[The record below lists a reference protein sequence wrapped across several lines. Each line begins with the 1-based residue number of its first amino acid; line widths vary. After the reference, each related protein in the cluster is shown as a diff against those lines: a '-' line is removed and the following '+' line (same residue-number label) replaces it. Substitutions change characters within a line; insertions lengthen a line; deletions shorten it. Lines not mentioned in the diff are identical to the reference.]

1 MTSII
6 TYFQQSTHICLLH
19 LMTCK
24 MGKGTMFIVL
34 MSAFSMYSVWVYTSG
49 TSTAPVRMS
58 EDAIHGQA
66 IFRNHNCNTCHQ
78 LFGLGGYLGRE
89 LTKIKTVR
97 GRSPEFL
104 KGMLNAGTLQMP
116 KYNFSETECNQLLAY
131 FDYVDTCAGRYKE

>member
-1 MTSII
+1 M
-6 TYFQQSTHICLLH
+6 
-19 LMTCK
+19 
-24 MGKGTMFIVL
+24 MGKGIIFLIL
-34 MSAFSMYSVWVYTSG
+34 FCSFSGYSLWVYTSG
-49 TSTAPVRMS
+49 TSVVPMAMS
-58 EDAIHGQA
+58 EDAIHGQK
-66 IFRNHNCNTCHQ
+66 IFRDHNCNACHQ